1 MSHENGPEHPLSD
14 ASKERADGQD
24 SPDRTEQEG
33 VTIDL
38 PEGVGGFTSG
48 QVQGDHYPLIGA
60 TLSHFEISAKV
71 GEGGMGQVYLA
82 HDTQLE
88 RKVALKVLP
97 ALLADDPDR
106 LKRLKREA
114 RALAAL
120 DHPNIVPVYSFESA
134 DGVQF
139 LTMAFIEGETLDQ
152 LISPGGLPL
161 ERLLELAVPLADALR
176 AAHENG
182 IIHRDLKPANVMIDR
197 DDRLR
202 VLDFGLAKRDVAVSG
217 DLREMTTGG
226 LSEQMTRE
234 GTILGTYPYMSPEQ
248 AEGRVV
254 DARSDLFSLG
264 IMLYEMACGHRPFK
278 GETGISLITSI
289 LRDPHRAITDE
300 KPDLPARLGEI
311 LDRCLAKDPDQRYP
325 TAEVLRDDLDELRR
339 EAAAGVLQPPARSDS
354 RSSTAQTDLDSIS
367 ATPPAEIVI
376 TRRHALW
383 FGVVVA
389 VVAVVGLAFWRPWQ
403 TTGELKTLAVLPFE
417 NTLQA
422 EEAEYLCDG
431 IAESLIRQVS
441 RLPTVRVAPLSAVL
455 NYKGQVVDPT
465 VVGRQLDVG
474 SVLTGSLSQQDGRVQ
489 VTAELLDASSGA
501 QLWTNTYDR
510 EATELLDVQDEIAG
524 AILQDGLGVEL
535 AAEELGDLVR
545 PPTTDGEAYDLYLQA
560 RHLTR
565 RATEDDYLQAR
576 RLLQRATVRD
586 PRFAHAYLGL
596 AGIHAAMAI
605 DGYLRPTDGWAQAN
619 RYMRQALALDPD
631 VPDAPAI
638 RHSMAFFFDWDWEG
652 AERERQIAMQTPV
665 GEFDPDLLR
674 VYSYYLLAL
683 GRPTEALELARRSRE
698 LDPLSIGLAMLE
710 ADYLVRV
717 GRLDDAVA
725 LYNRTIEVEPDNPEN
740 YFGLAEALIQQ
751 GRFDEAIEARR
762 QAHEVAGDDV
772 MAEKFAAANGE
783 EGYRQADRAW
793 VEVQLLWIEAREP
806 WGYVSPLD
814 FARVFSQLGEE
825 EKAFEYLEKAF
836 IDRSPG
842 LVFLNVDRAWD
853 NVRDD
858 PRFSEAVN
866 RVGLPTSS

>member
-1 MSHENGPEHPLSD
+1 MAHEDGPERPLPGSPGQRGEEQNLPD
-14 ASKERADGQD
+14 AAGREDLTLDLPAGV
-24 SPDRTEQEG
+24 EG
-33 VTIDL
+33 VT
-38 PEGVGGFTSG
+38 PEH
-48 QVQGDHYPLIGA
+48 VQGCRYPLIGA
-60 TLSHFEISAKV
+60 TLSHFEITAKL
-71 GEGGMGQVYLA
+71 GEGGMGQVFLA

-88 RKVALKVLP
+88 RKVGLKVLP
-97 ALLADDPDR
+97 ADLAEDPER
-106 LKRLKREA
+106 IKRLEREA

-120 DHPNIVPVYSFESA
+120 DHPNIVPVYSFENA

-139 LTMAFIEGETLDQ
+139 LTMAFIEGETLGRHIPQ
-152 LISPGGLPL
+152 EGLPL
-161 ERLLELAVPLADALR
+161 ERLLDLAVPLADALR
-176 AAHENG
+176 VAHEHG
-182 IIHRDLKPANVMIDR
+182 IVHRDLKPANVMIDR

-202 VLDFGLAKRDVAVSG
+202 VLDFGLAKRDVALSG

-248 AEGRVV
+248 AEGRAV

-264 IMLYEMACGHRPFK
+264 VMLYEMACGHRPFK

-311 LDRCLAKDPDQRYP
+311 IDRCLEKDPEHRYP
-325 TAEVLRDDLDELRR
+325 TAKVLRDDLDELRR
-339 EAAAGVLQPPARSDS
+339 EVAAGAVPASAAAAPLSPTAPTAADTFQSTSPAG
-354 RSSTAQTDLDSIS
+354 
-367 ATPPAEIVI
+367 IVI

-383 FGVVVA
+383 IGVVISVLAVA
-389 VVAVVGLAFWRPWQ
+389 GLAVWQPWIASEK
-403 TTGELKTLAVLPFE
+403 TKTLAVLPFE
-417 NTLQA
+417 NALQND
-422 EEAEYLCDG
+422 ESEYLCDG

-441 RLPTVRVAPLSAVL
+441 RLPTVRAAPLSAVL
-455 NYKGQVVDPT
+455 NYKGQAVEPT

-474 SVLTGSLSQQDGRVQ
+474 SVLTGSLSQKDGRVQ

-510 EATELLDVQDEIAG
+510 EATELLNVQDEIAR

-576 RLLQRATVRD
+576 ELLRRATVRD

-619 RYMRQALALDPD
+619 RFMRQALALDPD

-638 RHSMAFFFDWDWEG
+638 KHSMAFFFDWDWEG
-652 AERERQIAMQTPV
+652 AERERQIAMETPV
-665 GEFDPDLLR
+665 GEFDPDLMR
-674 VYSYYLLAL
+674 VYSFYLLAL

-740 YFGLAEALIQQ
+740 YFGLGEALFQQ
-751 GRFDEAIEARR
+751 GRFDEAIEVRR

-772 MAEKFAAANGE
+772 MAEKFATANGE

-793 VEVQLLWIEAREP
+793 AEVQLIWIEAREP

-814 FARVFSQLGEE
+814 FARVYSQLGDT
-825 EKAFEYLEKAF
+825 EKAFEYLDKAF
-836 IDRSPG
+836 VDRSPG

-853 NVRDD
+853 NIRDD
-858 PRFSEAVN
+858 PRFSEAVEQ
-866 RVGLPTSS
+866 VGLPASN